1 MVKPELIS
9 AGKYDE
15 VTRLCRE
22 AVMASLGFE
31 LRHLGVNEPDES
43 AALRDAQKMEAL
55 FGFALKKGNSSH
67 FAGIGFEFMKT
78 RYLAKR
84 THRHIDLECRPGRRL
99 FCGQGHRDASRD
111 RKTRRLWNLDRGL
124 PEFGDWRVRAALGKE
139 IT

>member
-43 AALRDAQKMEAL
+43 TALRDAQKMETL

-78 RYLAKR
+78 RYLGQNGHIAISTLNVDRAAAYFAGKGIATLPETAK
-84 THRHIDLECRPGRRL
+84 H
-99 FCGQGHRDASRD
+99 DASG
-111 RKTRRLWNLDRGL
+111 TSTAVYLNLEIGG
-124 PEFGDWRVRAALGKE
+124 FALHLVKK
-139 IT
+139 